1 MVNPITVANFAFFFN
16 CLPVDRTSLH
26 YLLDN
31 IFIRFGSKLYRQIV
45 GIPMGTNCAPLVAD
59 LFLFCYERDFM
70 LSLSDNNQSDVI
82 EAFNSTS
89 RYLDDLINI
98 DNPYFEQMVGQIYP
112 TELQLNKANSSETEA
127 SFMDLNLSITNGI
140 VSSKIYD
147 KWYDFNFKIV
157 NFQFLDG
164 DVPRSPSYGVY
175 ISQLIRFARECSNV
189 DDFNNR
195 KLFLTAKLLKQGY
208 RYHKIRKAFSKFYH
222 RHSELIVKYNIG
234 LKTLLQQGISE
245 PIFYGDLVYKF
256 KRIVGKPNFSDQFK
270 KIVKRYIRVGYNL
283 DIMRQSACL
292 VLNPITVYSYGFFF
306 NCMTV
311 GQASD
316 SMTALT

>member
-1 MVNPITVANFAFFFN
+1 MCDA
-16 CLPVDRTSLH
+16 LH

-59 LFLFCYERDFM
+59 LFLFCT
-70 LSLSDNNQSDVI
+70 NII

-89 RYLDDLINI
+89 RYLDDLLNI

-112 TELQLNKANSSETEA
+112 IELQLNKANSYDTKA
-127 SFMDLNLSITNGI
+127 PFLDLNLSITNGI

-147 KWYDFNFKIV
+147 KRDDFNFEIV
-157 NFQFLDG
+157 NFPFLDG

-175 ISQLIRFARECSNV
+175 ISQLIRFARVCSNV

-195 KLFLTAKLLKQGY
+195 NLFLTAKLLKQGY

-245 PIFYGDLVYKF
+245 PIFMV
-256 KRIVGKPNFSDQFK
+256 N
-270 KIVKRYIRVGYNL
+270 
-283 DIMRQSACL
+283 
-292 VLNPITVYSYGFFF
+292 
-306 NCMTV
+306 
-311 GQASD
+311 
-316 SMTALT
+316 